1 MRAKQE
7 NSPAGKQQSGTGA
20 WLNRRIISWNLVVT
34 GLRKR
39 RFFKGYQGVLLYH
52 REIETAKV

>member
-34 GLRKR
+34 GLRRR
-39 RFFKGYQGVLLYH
+39 RFFKEYHGVLLYH
-52 REIETAKV
+52 QKIETAKV